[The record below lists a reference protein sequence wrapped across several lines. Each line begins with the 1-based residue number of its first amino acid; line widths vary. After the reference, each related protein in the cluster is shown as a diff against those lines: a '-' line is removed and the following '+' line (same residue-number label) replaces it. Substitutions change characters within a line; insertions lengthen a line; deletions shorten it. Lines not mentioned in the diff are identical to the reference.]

1 MACLSRIVAASAA
14 LLAGG
19 ALLAQPAD
27 NPPRLD
33 LSELPPGLALG
44 VRASLTHRTQV
55 SIPVVVIAQDLASYV
70 RAVEG
75 WAGVSR
81 YPVLIDDGSHRASV
95 RIGRFVRAY
104 EPEEIVILE
113 RSAASE
119 EADESL
125 ASRGPRIP
133 APELDPLEAAGG
145 FVPSSE
151 LDKDGEANPGEDP
164 EGEPETPREL
174 IEALPTGRG
183 ELQDRLTLAWT
194 RSMDV
199 ASVVRSREEAISLM
213 RAAGYA
219 PPGVVVMD
227 TDDPAW
233 AGGLALASAHLCPI
247 VFVDAPFMD
256 IDRVYSHEQADELA
270 RAIEDDLDA
279 ARLAWAGVHD
289 EIEAVTLAMNTPAK
303 IRFEDAGQRSHVAMT
318 DRIGRHTSRG
328 EGSRWAWCSQV
339 PGDASESAYRAMCAI
354 FLPMQ
359 SGWVFDGY
367 PGGSPWNQYDG
378 TEAGE
383 ELKKAGLSARVHDMP
398 DNGAANWRHAVSHG
412 VSADIVLINSKG
424 LPTFFALDPGD
435 LGSGD
440 MPVLERPAAVHLVHS
455 FAFQRPGNDRT
466 VGGRLMAHGAYAAFG
481 AVDEPFLQGFV
492 PTPMFAR
499 RLRAGF
505 AWAAAGRVDSGPPW
519 RIAAIGDPLMTISTP
534 PKRGEVEPGLDAV
547 STLEHGSIDEAR
559 AAAVR
564 DEDYATALRLLV
576 MSGRDDDAARLAASL
591 LEHAPDKLTS
601 AGAEAAL
608 GALFRERR
616 FRAAMTAY
624 EMMGDEAKRDAVNA
638 DVFWNAARARFLTSA
653 DSSVIGPMDANLRDG
668 QGGFDMLEIAGYVQR
683 ASGIDAAKTYLARA
697 LDRATSS
704 RDRDRIQ
711 GALRQLD
718 QRP

>member
-1 MACLSRIVAASAA
+1 MSRITRIVAASAA
-14 LLAGG
+14 LLA
-19 ALLAQPAD
+19 AEMLSAQPAAPAD

-55 SIPVVVIAQDLASYV
+55 TVPVVVIAQDLASYV

-75 WAGVSR
+75 WEGVSR
-81 YPVLIDDGSHRASV
+81 YPVLIDDGSHPAAV
-95 RIGRFVRAY
+95 RIGQFVRAF
-104 EPEEIVILE
+104 EPAEIIVLAPIE
-113 RSAASE
+113 ASTSN
-119 EADESL
+119 A
-125 ASRGPRIP
+125 GPDAP
-133 APELDPLEAAGG
+133 APAADPLEAAGG
-145 FVPSSE
+145 FVPSSAVDE
-151 LDKDGEANPGEDP
+151 NPESPPTD
-164 EGEPETPREL
+164 EPDDTPRAPTEV
-174 IEALPTGRG
+174 IDPLPTERG
-183 ELQDRLTLAWT
+183 ALEERITLAWT

-199 ASVVRSREEAISLM
+199 ASVVRSREEAITLM

-256 IDRVYSHEQADELA
+256 IDRVYTHEEADELA
-270 RAIEDDLDA
+270 RAIEDDLDSA
-279 ARLAWAGVHD
+279 SLSWAGVHD

-303 IRFEDAGQRSHVAMT
+303 IRFDDAGQRSHVAMT
-318 DRIGRHTSRG
+318 DRIGRHTPRG
-328 EGSRWAWCSQV
+328 EGNRWAWCSQV
-339 PGDASESAYRAMCAI
+339 HGDAAESAYRAMCAI

-359 SGWVFDGY
+359 SAWVFDGY

-383 ELKKAGLSARVHDMP
+383 ELKKAGLSARVHDLP

-440 MPVLERPAAVHLVHS
+440 MPVLDRPAAVHLVHS

-492 PTPMFAR
+492 PTPMVAR

-505 AWAAAGRVDSGPPW
+505 AWGAAGRVDSGPPW
-519 RIAAIGDPLMTISTP
+519 RIAALGDPLMTISTP
-534 PKRGEVEPGLDAV
+534 PKRGEAEPGIGAV
-547 STLEHGSIDEAR
+547 STLDHERINEAR

-564 DEDYATALRLLV
+564 AENYATALRLLV
-576 MSGRDDDAARLAASL
+576 MSGRDEDAARLASSL
-591 LEHAPDKLTS
+591 LEHAPDKLTG

-616 FRAAMTAY
+616 FGDAMAAY
-624 EMMGDEAKRDAVNA
+624 EMMDDEARRDAVSA

-653 DSSVIGPMDANLRDG
+653 DTSVIGPMDANLRDG
-668 QGGFDMLEIAGYVQR
+668 QGAFDMIEIAGYVRR
-683 ASGIDAAKTYLARA
+683 ANGIDAAKTYLARA
-697 LDRATSS
+697 LDRATSN
-704 RDRDRIQ
+704 RDRERIQ
-711 GALRQLD
+711 KALRELD
-718 QRP
+718 GRP